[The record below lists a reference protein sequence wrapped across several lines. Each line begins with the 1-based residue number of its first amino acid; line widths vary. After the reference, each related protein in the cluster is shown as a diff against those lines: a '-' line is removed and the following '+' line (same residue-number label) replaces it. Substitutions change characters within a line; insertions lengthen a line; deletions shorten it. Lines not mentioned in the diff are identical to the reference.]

1 MSPKS
6 TKFNLPSLVKDTRTR
21 TSRNNNKKGGGAILP
36 GGYTNYSASSMAPS
50 LWSPY
55 ARPPRRSKKLV
66 LLWVGTFLFI
76 GFVTWYLSS
85 RHRMANSYA
94 EVLTDAPPKE
104 AAVEEYRGFE
114 FQRKHTSSSAAGDYD
129 KEYHRQSLSRA
140 IQSILKSEEVDRKAK
155 VPTALPLEHWIPQS
169 SYPGYPSSS
178 MKALCIEF
186 AQLATELQDGRTG

>member
-1 MSPKS
+1 
-6 TKFNLPSLVKDTRTR
+6 
-21 TSRNNNKKGGGAILP
+21 
-36 GGYTNYSASSMAPS
+36 MAPS

-94 EVLTDAPPKE
+94 DVLTDAPPKE
-104 AAVEEYRGFE
+104 AAVEDASNSSAPQTEIILSRPRGVYTGEYLSKRRSHG
-114 FQRKHTSSSAAGDYD
+114 RSRYSKSSSATGDYD

-155 VPTALPLEHWIPQS
+155 APTALLSEQWIPQS
-169 SYPGYPSSS
+169 SHPGYPSSS
-178 MKALCIEF
+178 MKALCMEF
-186 AQLATELQDGRTG
+186 AQLATELQDGWTG